1 MILEC
6 TFYLLK
12 KEKQDKTNKKQKKKA
27 TTTTAFMPS
36 HKLRQ
41 SADNYRRKIF
51 DQIDSDSE
59 QREKKETNSQ
69 SQEKQAE
76 QVVERRKLKL
86 EEAYEILRKKKDNEI
101 AKITIQQEEEEMKHC
116 TFHPN
121 IGKKKNTEIDIKE
134 TVQKLYIDG
143 VTKQKTR
150 LNEEKKRRSFK

>member
-1 MILEC
+1 MHFLS
-6 TFYLLK
+6 F
-12 KEKQDKTNKKQKKKA
+12 EKRKARQDKQETEKKA

-101 AKITIQQEEEEMKHC
+101 AKIKIQQEEEEMKHC

-143 VTKQKTR
+143 VTKQK
-150 LNEEKKRRSFK
+150 NKIE